1 MKISMCQDCAIAV
14 ANYDFTGM
22 TEEREHEVTN
32 GIRRQAKDGYRL
44 TVDSDECYD
53 FVKSPCDVCRSPLH
67 GYRYGGH
74 AIAC

>member
-1 MKISMCQDCAIAV
+1 MKILMCQDCAIAV

-44 TVDSDECYD
+44 TVDSDSLTD
-53 FVKSPCDVCRSPLH
+53 FATNPCDVCRSRLH